1 MALSTHERHAQDHRH
16 SAIPP
21 PGGGSGCDGPGR
33 DGNLASGARN
43 PGAFG
48 LEPSHAGPGRPRT
61 IGGRS
66 RRPAPGSAAGR
77 IGSVSLIAADTSAV
91 LHFLHGVDGPA
102 RPAVRRAL
110 RDERLVLPPLVLT
123 ELLSAPSPESDL
135 DALLGAAPLV
145 PVIDGYWERAALNRR
160 ALAMRGLKSRL
171 ADALIA
177 QSCID
182 AGIPLISGD
191 SDFRHFA
198 AHCGLKLAD

>member
-1 MALSTHERHAQDHRH
+1 M
-16 SAIPP
+16 
-21 PGGGSGCDGPGR
+21 
-33 DGNLASGARN
+33 
-43 PGAFG
+43 
-48 LEPSHAGPGRPRT
+48 
-61 IGGRS
+61 
-66 RRPAPGSAAGR
+66 
-77 IGSVSLIAADTSAV
+77 IAADTSAV
-91 LHFLHGVDGPA
+91 LHFLHGFDGPA

-160 ALAMRGLKSRL
+160 TLAMRGLKARL

-198 AHCGLKLAD
+198 VHCGLKLAE